1 LETEEERGSGT
12 NELKVPVPQT
22 SSHPSWDVLSSE
34 VQYRLNMEGLYLE
47 ILLFQNGLR
56 FLSEELSDEG
66 VSVGRYFR
74 VGGDETSC
82 WRTGGWRPG
91 WHCTG
96 WPEWFAGISRGE
108 SL

>member
-1 LETEEERGSGT
+1 MRGP
-12 NELKVPVPQT
+12 L
-22 SSHPSWDVLSSE
+22 
-34 VQYRLNMEGLYLE
+34 
-47 ILLFQNGLR
+47 I
-56 FLSEELSDEG
+56 EG

-74 VGGDETSC
+74 VRGDETSC